1 MFGKFIALSL
11 VVSLC
16 GATSA
21 LSAPDD
27 NCLAKCKTQSK
38 ACATSGMR
46 TIGPTEDRDCIMQR
60 AMSKDEKLLA
70 IMGKCKEQRTSCESK
85 C

>member
-1 MFGKFIALSL
+1 
-11 VVSLC
+11 
-16 GATSA
+16 
-21 LSAPDD
+21 
-27 NCLAKCKTQSK
+27 
-38 ACATSGMR
+38 
-46 TIGPTEDRDCIMQR
+46 MQH